1 MQRLKWSPGKIYL
14 CDPSKPLSI
23 KFTMEGAV
31 FRSGKR

>member
-1 MQRLKWSPGKIYL
+1 MFKGEGGSGQIYL

-31 FRSGKR
+31 FRSGKI